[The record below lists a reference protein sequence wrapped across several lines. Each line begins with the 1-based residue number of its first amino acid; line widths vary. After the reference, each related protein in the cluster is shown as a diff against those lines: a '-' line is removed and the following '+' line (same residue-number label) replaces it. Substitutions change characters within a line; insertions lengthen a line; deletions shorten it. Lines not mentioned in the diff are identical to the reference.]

1 MMAVNDIFKLAFLH
15 TQPATTGTSVT
26 TLHYRQTE
34 QVTALVGNLLVQDV
48 IDAWQN
54 SAQPEYLDSLPD
66 VTTLNVIQ
74 VRGIT
79 NPEFGT
85 DQAVSQSGNVV
96 SGGLG
101 IISPRSAPVVSLR
114 TGLIGRSFRGRSF
127 LMSPTENET
136 VNGAMSVNLQSVID
150 DYYNA
155 ALQITGPVSGNVY
168 RMTIFSKT
176 LSTEESLVDN
186 LVTNFIIRVN
196 VGSQR
201 KRRTVG

>member
-1 MMAVNDIFKLAFLH
+1 
-15 TQPATTGTSVT
+15 
-26 TLHYRQTE
+26 
-34 QVTALVGNLLVQDV
+34 VTALVGNLLVQDV

-54 SAQPEYLDSLPD
+54 SAQPEYLASLSD
-66 VTTLNVIQ
+66 VTDLEVIQ

-85 DQAVSQSGNVV
+85 DQSVSLAGEVV

-127 LMSPTENET
+127 LMSPNENET
-136 VNGAMSVNLQSVID
+136 VNGALSVNLQSVID